1 MKYPIT
7 DPVYIQEYLNILN
20 ALKELDPSIEF
31 KNKVD
36 QEETLL
42 TEMMRVA
49 TR

>member
-1 MKYPIT
+1 MKYPMT
-7 DPVYIQEYLNILN
+7 DPVYIQEYLNILT
-20 ALKELDPSIEF
+20 ALKEIDPSIEF

>member
-1 MKYPIT
+1 MNNPEH
-7 DPVYIQEYLNILN
+7 IQEYLNILN
-20 ALKELDPSIEF
+20 ALKEIDTSIEF

>member
-1 MKYPIT
+1 MT

-20 ALKELDPSIEF
+20 ALKEKDTSIEF

-36 QEETLL
+36 KEETLL

>member
-1 MKYPIT
+1 MT

-20 ALKELDPSIEF
+20 ALKEIDTSIEF